1 MDMISTLILKVEYI
15 NLKETKLSKDEIL
28 SLKKKNFQKA
38 FKELKVGIKGLI
50 DSKRLKILKEKP
62 LTNEVDVDYDEKE
75 DDDAIR
81 SVFRKLD
88 VIDIIDLY
96 YDDIAVSPK
105 ISAQEELMQELA
117 IKIENIKLKKKK

>member
-1 MDMISTLILKVEYI
+1 MKSTLILKTEYI

-38 FKELKVGIKGLI
+38 LKELKAGTKDLI

-62 LTNEVDVDYDEKE
+62 QTNEVDVEYDEKE
-75 DDDAIR
+75 DDDTIR
-81 SVFRKLD
+81 SIFRKID

-96 YDDIAVSPK
+96 YDDIPISPK
-105 ISAQEELMQELA
+105 VSAQEELMQELA
-117 IKIENIKLKKKK
+117 IRIQNIKIRQKK

>member
-1 MDMISTLILKVEYI
+1 MDMRGTLILKVEYI

>member
-1 MDMISTLILKVEYI
+1 MRSTLILKVEYI

-38 FKELKVGIKGLI
+38 LKELKVGIKDLI
-50 DSKRLKILKEKP
+50 ESKRLKILKEKP